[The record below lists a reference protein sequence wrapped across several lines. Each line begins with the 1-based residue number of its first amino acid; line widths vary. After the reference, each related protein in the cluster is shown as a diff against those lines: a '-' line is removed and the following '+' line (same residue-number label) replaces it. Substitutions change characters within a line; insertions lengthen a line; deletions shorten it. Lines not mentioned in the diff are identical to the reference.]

1 MYSSQR
7 FHRFHSFVHIFAIST
22 LVLTGCQNMGKRTS
36 PQEPARPTIIQPNDD
51 APTSQIPSSS
61 DVVNVPGFVTVKA
74 PRVGIIF
81 GPGGAKTLAQIGAL
95 QELERQKIPV
105 VATVGLEWGA
115 LIGALYSLN
124 GQSQEVDWQISKL
137 PKVSFSATN
146 IFSKKMQATKAA
158 SYNTY
163 LNSAFKSERLES
175 TKLPFACTY
184 IKNDGAGAAILSKG
198 VIRNVLRSCWQ
209 YPPLFSVAESKAAP
223 YAVGDAVAYLRKNG
237 AELIVMI
244 NVLESQAQ
252 KDFSGWDDSAW
263 QWFSWVPVSV
273 AIKSAQKSG
282 VNETINLDTS
292 AFSMT
297 DFDQRLRLIQ
307 VGKQGAA
314 SQIDQL
320 IKKYDF

>member
-1 MYSSQR
+1 MELYPRRCRNFSCL
-7 FHRFHSFVHIFAIST
+7 ILFAA
-22 LVLTGCQNMGKRTS
+22 LALMACQHTTKRPS
-36 PQEPARPTIIQPNDD
+36 PQDAPRPTIIQPTDD
-51 APTSQIPSSS
+51 APSSQIPSSS
-61 DVVNVPGFVTVKA
+61 DVVHVPGFVTVKA

-105 VATVGLEWGA
+105 VAAVGLEWGA
-115 LIGALYSLN
+115 LIGALYALN

-158 SYNTY
+158 SYTTY
-163 LNSAFKSERLES
+163 LNSAFKSERMES

-184 IKNDGAGAAILSKG
+184 IKNDGANAGTLSKG
-198 VIRNVLRSCWQ
+198 VIRNVLKSCWQ
-209 YPPLFSVAESKAAP
+209 YPPLFGVNESKAAP
-223 YAVGDAVAYLRKNG
+223 YALGDAVSYLRKNG
-237 AELIVMI
+237 AELIVLI
-244 NVLESQAQ
+244 NVLESPSQ
-252 KDFSGWDDSAW
+252 KDFTNWSDPTW
-263 QWFSWVPVSV
+263 QWFSWVPISV
-273 AIKSAQKSG
+273 ALKGAQSFG
-282 VNETINLDTS
+282 VNETITLDTS

>member
-1 MYSSQR
+1 MKRRQLR
-7 FHRFHSFVHIFAIST
+7 FSPGVSIFLFFALS
-22 LVLTGCQNMGKRTS
+22 LAACQHGTKR
-36 PQEPARPTIIQPNDD
+36 PGVQEPSRPTIIQSQDD

-61 DVVNVPGFVTVKA
+61 DVVNVPGFVSVKA

-105 VATVGLEWGA
+105 VASVGLEWGA

-146 IFSKKMQATKAA
+146 IFSKKMQATKTA
-158 SYNTY
+158 SYSTY

-184 IKNDGAGAAILSKG
+184 IKNDGANSAILSKG
-198 VIRNVLRSCWQ
+198 VIRNVLKSCWQ
-209 YPPLFSVAESKAAP
+209 YPPLFSVSESKAAP
-223 YAVGDAVAYLRKNG
+223 YALGDAVSYLRKNG
-237 AELIVMI
+237 AELIVLI
-244 NVLESQAQ
+244 NVLESPSQ
-252 KDFSGWDDSAW
+252 KDFNNWDDPTW

-273 AIKSAQKSG
+273 ALKSAQSFG
-282 VNETINLDTS
+282 VNETITLDTS
-292 AFSMT
+292 AFSLT

>member
-1 MYSSQR
+1 MAQLQQR
-7 FHRFHSFVHIFAIST
+7 SVN
-22 LVLTGCQNMGKRTS
+22 LVCLILFSALAMMGCQHITKRPV
-36 PQEPARPTIIQPNDD
+36 PQEGSRPTIIQPTDD
-51 APTSQIPSSS
+51 APSSQIPSSS

-105 VATVGLEWGA
+105 VASVGLEWGA

-146 IFSKKMQATKAA
+146 IFSKKMQSTKTA
-158 SYNTY
+158 SYAAY
-163 LNSAFKSERLES
+163 LNAAFKSERMES
-175 TKLPFACTY
+175 TKMPFACTY
-184 IKNDGAGAAILSKG
+184 IKNGSNSAIVTKG
-198 VIRNVLRSCWQ
+198 IIKTVLKSCWQ
-209 YPPLFSVAESKAAP
+209 YPPLFSVSESKAAP
-223 YAVGDAVAYLRKNG
+223 YALGDAVTYLRKNG
-237 AELIVMI
+237 AELIVLI
-244 NVLESQAQ
+244 NVLESPSQ
-252 KDFSGWDDSAW
+252 KDFSNWDDSAW
-263 QWFSWVPVSV
+263 QWFSWLPVSV
-273 AIKSAQKSG
+273 ALKSAQGFG
-282 VNETINLDTS
+282 VNETITLDTS